1 MYVFYQIGIS
11 IGMILVALAIHI
23 LRQFINESS
32 QFTMVNYIFALSITI
47 GGIFIIVASLSSRTG
62 TLAVHFVKY

>member
-23 LRQFINESS
+23 LRQSINESS
-32 QFTMVNYIFALSITI
+32 QFTWLITSLPYLLPLM
-47 GGIFIIVASLSSRTG
+47 ASSS
-62 TLAVHFVKY
+62 L